1 MPVRQLRPCPL
12 CGGPAL
18 RWPLAEEEEYNKI
31 LCPRCGTFIVALT
44 LPAQPW
50 ARLDAEEMALVVF
63 LPAYI
68 RHRNRRNHLPLL
80 TLKNWRALA
89 RRGRIV
95 ALRRSRPATVPEK
108 PAAHIVRNGE
118 RRQRALP
125 SPARAQ
131 ECS

>member
-18 RWPLAEEEEYNKI
+18 RWPLAEEAYNKI
-31 LCPRCGTFIVALT
+31 LCPRCGTFVIEPT

-50 ARLDAEEMALVVF
+50 ARLEREEMALVVF

-68 RHRNRRNHLPLL
+68 RHRNRRNHMPLL

-95 ALRRSRPATVPEK
+95 ALRRSRPATVPK
-108 PAAHIVRNGE
+108 KSAAHIGRNGE
-118 RRQRALP
+118 RRRRALP
-125 SPARAQ
+125 SPAGA
-131 ECS
+131 

>member
-18 RWPLAEEEEYNKI
+18 RWPLAEEEYHKI
-31 LCPRCGTFIVALT
+31 LCPRCGTFVIEPT

-95 ALRRSRPATVPEK
+95 ALRRSRPAPAPEK
-108 PAAHIVRNGE
+108 RAAHLGRNGE
-118 RRQRALP
+118 RRRQALP
-125 SPARAQ
+125 SPAGAQ